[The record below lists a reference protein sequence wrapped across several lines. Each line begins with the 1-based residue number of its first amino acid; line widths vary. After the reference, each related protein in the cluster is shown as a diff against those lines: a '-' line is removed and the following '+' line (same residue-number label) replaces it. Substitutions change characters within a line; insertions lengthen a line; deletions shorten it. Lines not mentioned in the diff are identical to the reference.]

1 MRGYKQGCVRQPC
14 HRRPAGGCQAR
25 SAVGCSN
32 YAPLARV
39 RAALGP
45 AEARVSIPRECGP
58 RFDPVRI
65 GPPEA
70 APTAAEAGA
79 VRPPPF
85 P

>member
-1 MRGYKQGCVRQPC
+1 MGALK
-14 HRRPAGGCQAR
+14 
-25 SAVGCSN
+25 

-79 VRPPPF
+79 VCSAPQPTGADVSPGCSN
-85 P
+85 

>member
-1 MRGYKQGCVRQPC
+1 
-14 HRRPAGGCQAR
+14 
-25 SAVGCSN
+25 VGCSN